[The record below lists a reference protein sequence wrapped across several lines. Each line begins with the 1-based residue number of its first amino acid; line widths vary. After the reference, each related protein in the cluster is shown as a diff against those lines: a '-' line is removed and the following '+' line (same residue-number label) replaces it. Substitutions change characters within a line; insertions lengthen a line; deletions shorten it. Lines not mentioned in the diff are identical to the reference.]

1 MLENITIRPIVS
13 GDEDMINEFFA
24 VMGPESTAFF
34 NRGRGN
40 QNGTLKFCREQ
51 NTDRRIYWMAELDG
65 KMAGLVFL
73 WDLHTSIPW
82 LGIAVREELKGRR
95 LGRKLIQF
103 AQDYALANGKGGI
116 QLTTSLA
123 NIRGQCLY
131 EAMGFRRL
139 GMHGESGEWYYL
151 FRYGENG

>member
-1 MLENITIRPIVS
+1 MLEDITIRPIVP

-24 VMGPESTAFF
+24 VMGPESAAFF

-40 QNGTLKFCREQ
+40 QNGTLDFCQKQ
-51 NTDRRIYWMAELDG
+51 NTDRRQYWMAELDG

-95 LGRKLIQF
+95 LGRKLADISE
-103 AQDYALANGKGGI
+103 DV
-116 QLTTSLA
+116 
-123 NIRGQCLY
+123 
-131 EAMGFRRL
+131 
-139 GMHGESGEWYYL
+139 
-151 FRYGENG
+151 

>member
-1 MLENITIRPIVS
+1 MLEDITLRPIVP
-13 GDEDMINEFFA
+13 GDEDMINEFFS
-24 VMGPESTAFF
+24 VMGPESAAFF

-40 QNGTLKFCREQ
+40 QNGTLDFCQ
-51 NTDRRIYWMAELDG
+51 KQDTDRRIYWMAELDG

-139 GMHGESGEWYYL
+139 GMHGASGEWYYL

>member
-1 MLENITIRPIVS
+1 MLENITIRPIVP

-51 NTDRRIYWMAELDG
+51 NTDRRIYWMAEDEEG

-73 WDLHTSIPW
+73 WDLHTGIPW
-82 LGIAVREELKGRR
+82 LGIAVREDLKGRH
-95 LGRKLIQF
+95 LGRKLIAF
-103 AQDYALANGKGGI
+103 AQDYAAANGKGGI
-116 QLTTSLA
+116 QLTTHLA
-123 NIRGQCLY
+123 NLRGQVLY
-131 EAMGFRRL
+131 ETMGFKRM

-151 FRYGENG
+151 FRFGE

>member
-1 MLENITIRPIVS
+1 MLDEIVIRPIVP
-13 GDEDMINEFFA
+13 GDEDRINEFFA

-34 NRGRGN
+34 NRRRGN
-40 QNGTLKFCREQ
+40 QNGTLDFCQ
-51 NTDRRIYWMAELDG
+51 KQDTDRRIYWMAELDG

-73 WDLHTSIPW
+73 WDIHTSIPW

-103 AQDYALANGKGGI
+103 AQDYALEHGKGGI

-131 EAMGFRRL
+131 EAMGFRRM
-139 GMHGESGEWYYL
+139 GIHGESGEWYYL
-151 FRYGENG
+151 FRYVEE